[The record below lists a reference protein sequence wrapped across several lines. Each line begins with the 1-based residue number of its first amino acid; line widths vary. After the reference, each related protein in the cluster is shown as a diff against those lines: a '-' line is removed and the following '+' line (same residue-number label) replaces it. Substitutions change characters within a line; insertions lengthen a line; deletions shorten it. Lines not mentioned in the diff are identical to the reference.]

1 MPPTA
6 SPSGPLHRGRI
17 NQVGAP
23 SFDHFNFISS
33 LWRVRLPYFDGS
45 MVTVWSLSIFDCLV
59 VSVKVSISYNRQV
72 AIWPLKTCV
81 QVLTVKDLVRSMSEL
96 CQCDPLLT
104 LYIFLPFNPTLE
116 TSPLGKVTGP
126 PKIVVAKL
134 WPRISPVAITS
145 HLASH
150 LILTSVLD
158 SWSLTLSDTSLPLEL
173 PQVLTSPVTVCCW
186 RLYLINQFI
195 PTRGKTC
202 IR

>member
-1 MPPTA
+1 MLSQACLTA
-6 SPSGPLHRGRI
+6 
-17 NQVGAP
+17 
-23 SFDHFNFISS
+23 HFEHCWHHHGEIPYFIQIGSSSS
-33 LWRVRLPYFDGS
+33 LWMASPAYFIAS
-45 MVTVWSLSIFDCLV
+45 TMTVWSLSIFDCLV

-126 PKIVVAKL
+126 PKIVVAQL

-158 SWSLTLSDTSLPLEL
+158 SWSLSLSDTSF
-173 PQVLTSPVTVCCW
+173 TS
-186 RLYLINQFI
+186 RRYKLGYQIE
-195 PTRGKTC
+195 
-202 IR
+202 